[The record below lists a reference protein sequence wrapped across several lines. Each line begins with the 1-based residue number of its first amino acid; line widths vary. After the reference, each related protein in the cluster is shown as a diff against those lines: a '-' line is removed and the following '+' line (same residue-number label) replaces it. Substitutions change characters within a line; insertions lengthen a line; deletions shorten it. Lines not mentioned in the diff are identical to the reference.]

1 MSLPKNEK
9 HEEYKLLTLI
19 YMKKVVLLDGNALM
33 HRSFHAVKF
42 APIYQG
48 KPIGMVFGF
57 GSSLLQIIE
66 QFQPNFFYVAFDTK
80 EKTFRH
86 KLDDTYKAHRKKA
99 PDEFYDQLPL
109 IFELVEQFQLNVL
122 KKPGFEA
129 DDIIGTLAKRAEKE
143 NLETFILS
151 GDLDFLQLISD
162 RIHLAKFNGKTPLMF
177 DRAKTHEKLGI
188 WPEQI
193 VDYKAICGDSSDNYK
208 GVAGL
213 GPKNCV
219 QLLEDFKTL
228 EGIYEN
234 LDQIKSKVREKLEID
249 KKKAFHCQTLAQI
262 HLNVPVESD
271 FSEKNEFQFSPDT
284 ISKFF
289 DQLNFLH
296 LKKRTEN
303 LNKRLEQGDKQE
315 QNKDTKKSDN
325 EAQTS
330 LF

>member
-1 MSLPKNEK
+1 
-9 HEEYKLLTLI
+9 
-19 YMKKVVLLDGNALM
+19 MKKVVLLDGNALM

-42 APIYQG
+42 APVYQG

-57 GSSLLQIIE
+57 ASSLLQIID
-66 QFQPNFFYVAFDTK
+66 QFRPDFFYVAFDTK

-86 KLDDTYKAHRKKA
+86 KLDANYKAHREKA

-109 IFELVEQFQLNVL
+109 IFELVEQFQLKVL

-129 DDIIGTLAKRAEKE
+129 DDIIGTLARKAESQD
-143 NLETFILS
+143 LETFILS

-162 RIHLAKFNGKTPLMF
+162 HIHLAKFNGKEPLMF
-177 DRAKTHEKLGI
+177 DRAKTHEKLGV
-188 WPEQI
+188 WPEQV

-208 GVAGL
+208 GVKGL

-219 QLLEDFKTL
+219 QLLNDFKTL

-234 LDQIKSKVREKLEID
+234 LDQIKSTVREKLETD
-249 KKKAFHCQTLAQI
+249 KENAFHCQTLAQI
-262 HLNVPVESD
+262 HLNVPVEFD
-271 FSEKNEFQFSPDT
+271 FSKKSEFKFFPDT

-289 DQLNFLH
+289 EQLNFQH

-303 LNKRLEQGDKQE
+303 LNKKIEQGDDYE
-315 QNKDTKKSDN
+315 QNNDTEKGGN
-325 EAQTS
+325 EAQIS